1 MSQFDLKDWWVR
13 ETNFTR
19 RADEPVA
26 RPYSVLQCVF
36 LLQRHTGYFL
46 IQVSRA
52 GGERRII
59 VRSQVYLPCALIV
72 ILSWV
77 GFWLNREATSDRV
90 TLGEKQSLICCINAI
105 VTGVTAVLTLSAI
118 SMDSRSDLPKV
129 HYATALDWFIICS
142 FLYCLASILEFAGV
156 HYFTKADLQKD
167 PFLSAIKSGPD
178 LY

>member
-1 MSQFDLKDWWVR
+1 MGLEGDLQMSQFDLKDWWVR

-90 TLGEKQSLICCINAI
+90 TLGERQSLICCNNCYRRDCGAHPLRHLHGQP
-105 VTGVTAVLTLSAI
+105 VRPAQGSLRHRAGLVHHLQ
-118 SMDSRSDLPKV
+118 LPLLPCI
-129 HYATALDWFIICS
+129 HT
-142 FLYCLASILEFAGV
+142 
-156 HYFTKADLQKD
+156 
-167 PFLSAIKSGPD
+167 
-178 LY
+178 